1 MLSRHRPG
9 RVEPLLVHEDFDAKI
24 GWVAE
29 GGPGLGRR
37 PALNHRERLVASG
50 LAARLAPARIDV
62 EVRRTLER
70 ALENGFG
77 FASAIRLHEKVRG
90 EEDEARVRRGVLERP
105 QPFLGPAERLFRA
118 LMPEAELSELEV
130 FPGRRQ
136 VLGAQ
141 GDARLDIAVA
151 LGEAVENSRDAV
163 IVALRLLPATSRQC
177 RQLLPRFG
185 RQPAIF
191 GQSGLAENVG
201 IERGRAVERSVPV
214 PGLPLIEVAGER
226 FRVWPGAMGGA
237 DMDVPRALQQGAA
250 FAI

>member
-9 RVEPLLVHEDFDAKI
+9 HVEPLLVHEDFDAKI

-50 LAARLAPARIDV
+50 LAACLAPAQIDI
-62 EVRRTLER
+62 EVWRTLER

-77 FASAIRLHEKVRG
+77 FASAIRLHEKVGG

-105 QPFLGPAERLFRA
+105 EALLSPAQRLFRA

-130 FPGRRQ
+130 FPRRRQ

-141 GDARLDIAVA
+141 GDARSDIAVA
-151 LGEAVENSRDAV
+151 LGEAIENSREAI
-163 IVALRLLPATSRQC
+163 IVAFGLPLGAAGER

-201 IERGRAVERSVPV
+201 IKPSRAVKRSVPV
-214 PGLPLIEVAGER
+214 LGLSLKEVVGER
-226 FRVWPGAMGGA
+226 HR
-237 DMDVPRALQQGAA
+237 
-250 FAI
+250 